1 MCYALLNTFNLN
13 YYIDIK
19 MIQYSVKFLLWPY
32 ACFTYYVSL
41 HTKFVRSDTVVV
53 KQDIIYEVFY

>member
-1 MCYALLNTFNLN
+1 
-13 YYIDIK
+13 

-32 ACFTYYVSL
+32 ACFNYNVNL

-53 KQDIIYEVFY
+53 KQDIMYEVSY